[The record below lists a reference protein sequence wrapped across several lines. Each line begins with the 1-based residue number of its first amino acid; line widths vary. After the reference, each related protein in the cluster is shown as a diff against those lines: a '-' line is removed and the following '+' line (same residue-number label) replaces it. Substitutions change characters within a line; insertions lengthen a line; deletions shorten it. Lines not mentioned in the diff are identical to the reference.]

1 MQDMIRKMWHDDDG
15 QDLIEYALIAGL
27 VSLCCWVAITAAGT
41 SIAGVWNSVTGALSN
56 ASTSATNGSTT

>member
-1 MQDMIRKMWHDDDG
+1 MQEMMRKMWQDDDG

-27 VSLCCWVAITAAGT
+27 VSLCCWVAITAAG
-41 SIAGVWNSVTGALSN
+41 SSVAAVWNSVTTALGN